1 MPENK
6 ERYTPGAWK
15 INGPYGSFK
24 NSFRIVNSAEMTV
37 SMAFSP
43 DDARLIADAPAMFA
57 LLKEYLEQHT
67 GLDGDF
73 HCPCYQCKEARAI
86 VVRVLGEE

>member
-1 MPENK
+1 MPQENK
-6 ERYTPGAWK
+6 ERYTPGPWQV
-15 INGPYGSFK
+15 IENY
-24 NSFRIVNSAEMTV
+24 IVDSREDLTIAEVYPSAQI
-37 SMAFSP
+37 
-43 DDARLIADAPAMFA
+43 DANIRLIAEAPAMFA

-86 VVRVLGEE
+86 VVRVLGEG